1 MGKRYK
7 KGNRRKKK
15 RNLIRNKQE
24 FYDREREINRKVSN
38 FIKTYYSLS
47 YPPVDSEYDYMNNE
61 RIEIK
66 RLFRM
71 QDKDVWK
78 QSSRRKRFYYKQL
91 NEFKY
96 YYVAWKKMT
105 YYIYLEREYHIPRK
119 FCTSLS
125 FFKKHNHDVYSI
137 RFQL

>member
-7 KGNRRKKK
+7 KGNRGKK
-15 RNLIRNKQE
+15 RYRSNDN
-24 FYDREREINRKVSN
+24 FYQREREINKRVSN
-38 FIKTYYSLS
+38 FIKTYYKLS
-47 YPPVDSEYDYMNNE
+47 YPPLSSEYDYMNNE

-66 RLFRM
+66 RLFRL
-71 QDKDVWK
+71 QDREVWK
-78 QSSRRKRFYYKQL
+78 QSPRRKSFYYQQL
-91 NEFKY
+91 SAFKY

-105 YYIYLEREYHIPRK
+105 YYIFLENEYGVPRR

-125 FFKKHNHDVYSI
+125 FFKKHNHDVNSI

>member
-7 KGNRRKKK
+7 KGNRCK
-15 RNLIRNKQE
+15 RRDKSNNH
-24 FYDREREINRKVSN
+24 FYQREREINKRVSH
-38 FIKTYYSLS
+38 FIKTYYQLS
-47 YPPVDSEYDYMNNE
+47 YPPVDNEYKYMNNE

-66 RLFRM
+66 RLFRL

-78 QSSRRKRFYYKQL
+78 QSARRKRFYYKQL

-105 YYIYLEREYHIPRK
+105 YYIFLEYQYGMPRR
-119 FCTSLS
+119 FCTTLS
-125 FFKKHNHDVYSI
+125 FFKKHNHNIKSI